1 MADVPDL
8 EWGTAWAGDEMITLE
23 DYFGKWI
30 GHPDANVQRKIHAQA
45 LLECVN
51 ALLFEYPEDVPV
63 NPQTNS
69 YVSGA
74 TYGGFRPQ
82 DCPQGAPN
90 SSHKE
95 GMAIDIYD
103 PHGDRD
109 KWLTDDILEEY
120 GLYRE
125 HPDHTI
131 HWCHLSIRAPGSGK
145 RTFLP

>member
-1 MADVPDL
+1 
-8 EWGTAWAGDEMITLE
+8 MITLD
-23 DYFGKWI
+23 DYFGQWLM
-30 GHPDANVQRKIHAQA
+30 HPDATAERKTHANS
-45 LLECVN
+45 LLDKVN
-51 ALLFEYPEDVPV
+51 ALLFEYPGEQHI
-63 NPQTNS
+63 NPQTGS
-69 YVSGA
+69 CISGA

-103 PHGDRD
+103 PHGDLD

-131 HWCHLSIRAPGSGK
+131 HWCHLSIRPPGSGK
-145 RTFLP
+145 RTFFP